1 MICLGPKRKEG
12 SFGAFLGVKREG
24 LIPSRLICCRLVM
37 PVILVDNIIN
47 STLVQAF
54 IVPKSLLLC

>member
-1 MICLGPKRKEG
+1 MICVGPKRKEG

-47 STLVQAF
+47 STLV
-54 IVPKSLLLC
+54 